1 MAGFQISRAAV
12 RIPTSVPG
20 LFAHKGGQLV
30 VSDVAF
36 AQSST
41 SPRIVPCEESLAAFN
56 KRRYVCAYQSR
67 IIPKQR

>member
-1 MAGFQISRAAV
+1 MAEFQISRAAV

-36 AQSST
+36 AQLST
-41 SPRIVPCEESLAAFN
+41 SPRIVPCEESLAAF
-56 KRRYVCAYQSR
+56 
-67 IIPKQR
+67 KQAHLTKC